1 MRSDIHQTIS
11 SKKRQSPA
19 VARARQE
26 RANRNQN
33 PVEPS
38 VVMDIVVVVVVV
50 DVVSFVAVVVAVKD
64 A

>member
-1 MRSDIHQTIS
+1 M
-11 SKKRQSPA
+11 
-19 VARARQE
+19 ARARQE